1 MQIPLEL
8 SFRNMDH
15 SDAVEAAVREKVAK
29 LEQFHAN
36 ITSCRVAVE
45 ALHRQHHKGNTYHV
59 RVDVTL
65 PGHELVAS
73 RDPGNDHAHED
84 VYVAVRDA
92 FNAARRQLEALNHKQ
107 KRQVKHHEPPPHG
120 RVRLLDRDHGRI
132 ETADGRDI
140 YFHRNSLVNG
150 DFDRLEPGVEV
161 RFDEETGDEGPQ
173 ASSVQTIGK
182 HHIVE

>member
-15 SDAVEAAVREKVAK
+15 SDAVETAVREKADK
-29 LEQFHAN
+29 LEQFHSN
-36 ITSCRVAVE
+36 ITSCRVIVE
-45 ALHRQHHKGNTYHV
+45 ALHRHHHKGNTYHV
-59 RVDVTL
+59 RVDLTL

-73 RDPGNDHAHED
+73 RDPGQNHAHED
-84 VYVAVRDA
+84 VYAAIRDA

-107 KRQVKHHEPPPHG
+107 QRQVKHHEAPPHG
-120 RVRLLDRDHGRI
+120 RVHILDRDHGRI
-132 ETADGRDI
+132 QTSDGRDI

-150 DFDRLEPGVEV
+150 EFDRLQPGDEV
-161 RFDEETGDEGPQ
+161 RFDEEMGDEGPQ
-173 ASSVQTIGK
+173 ASSVRTIGK